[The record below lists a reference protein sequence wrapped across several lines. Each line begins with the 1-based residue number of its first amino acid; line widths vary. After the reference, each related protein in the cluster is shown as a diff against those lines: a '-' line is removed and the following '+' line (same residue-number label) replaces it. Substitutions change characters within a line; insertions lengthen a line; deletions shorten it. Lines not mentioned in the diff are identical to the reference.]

1 MVEAHLA
8 ERLKM
13 RISSK
18 TALLASALAALMTA
32 PAMAQDTQTKALTP
46 GIQKK
51 YDNRAAEMERL
62 DVNKDGIL
70 QASELQQGVGTQFD
84 AADTNKDGIISEQ
97 ERAAVLGAVQETGAE
112 KVGAGLGERRAVK
125 VDNRYNQADTNKDGQ
140 VSKEEYDAYF
150 GARYQTYD
158 RDGDGIISEKEFRT
172 DYETLPSSYKKDQKK
187 KAPE

>member
-1 MVEAHLA
+1 
-8 ERLKM
+8 M
-13 RISSK
+13 RTSSK
-18 TALLASALAALMTA
+18 TALLASALTIMMAA
-32 PAMAQDTQTKALTP
+32 PAFAEETKALTP
-46 GIQKK
+46 GIQKN
-51 YDNRAAEMERL
+51 YDNRTIEMQRL

-97 ERAAVLGAVQETGAE
+97 ERAAVLGAVQATGAA
-112 KVGAGLGERRAVK
+112 KVGAELGDRRAVK

-172 DYETLPSSYKKDQKK
+172 DYETLPSSYKKEQKK
-187 KAPE
+187 KD